1 MWIARNAFSV
11 LSGWCVLFSMDSALW
26 HAGILQLEYIA
37 PKPELRKMRQK
48 KLDASMPLYITDS

>member
-37 PKPELRKMRQK
+37 PKPELRKMRQNK
-48 KLDASMPLYITDS
+48 TKMG